1 MTVAE
6 TKPPAVEPGG
16 ARRTDA
22 DVVIVGGG
30 IIGLATA
37 WKFIEQRPGTR
48 VVVFEKEDR
57 LAAHQSGRN
66 SGVLH
71 SGIYY
76 TPGSLKATNCRRGRD
91 MMVEFCA
98 RHGITHEVCGKVIVA
113 TEERE
118 LEALQRIHDRGIDN
132 GIDCEMIDGDA
143 LREIEPHCAGIRA
156 IRVGEA
162 GIVDYVSVCEALAD
176 LIRENGG
183 EVRTGARVLALET
196 DETGVRVLMADDD
209 ISSSIAV
216 NCAGLHSDRVA
227 RSSGVDPDVRILPFR
242 GEYYMLSK
250 EAERLVN
257 NLIYPVPDPRYPFL
271 GVHFTRMATGG
282 VECGPNAV
290 LALAREGYTWGD
302 VNTRDLGEIFMY
314 RGFWAFA
321 RRHWRAGIEE
331 MQRSLSKARFLKS
344 LQRLVPELK
353 SQDITTG
360 PAGVRAQAITRDG
373 RLLDDFSIVEE
384 GRVVHVCNAPSPAA
398 TSSLSI
404 GAMIA
409 EKAEAVL
416 P

>member
-6 TKPPAVEPGG
+6 TSPPDVRSGG
-16 ARRTDA
+16 TRGTGA
-22 DVVIVGGG
+22 DVVVVGGG
-30 IIGLATA
+30 IVGLATA
-37 WKFIEQRPGTR
+37 WKFIERRPGTR
-48 VVVFEKEDR
+48 VVVIEKEDR

-118 LEALQRIHDRGIDN
+118 LEALQRIYERGTSN
-132 GIDCEMIDGDA
+132 GITCEMIDGDA

-156 IRVGEA
+156 VRVDDA
-162 GIVDYVSVCEALAD
+162 GIVDYVAVCDVLAD

-183 EVRTGARVLALET
+183 EVRTGARVLSLET
-196 DETGVRVLMADDD
+196 DETGVRALMEDDD
-209 ISSSIAV
+209 IPASIAV

-242 GEYYMLSK
+242 GEYYLLSK

-302 VNTRDLGEIFMY
+302 ISTRDLGEIFTY
-314 RGFWAFA
+314 SGFWSFA
-321 RRHWRAGIEE
+321 RQHWRAGVGE
-331 MQRSLSKARFLKS
+331 MQRSLSKARFLRS
-344 LQRLVPELK
+344 LKRLVPDLK
-353 SQDITTG
+353 SEDITTG

-373 RLLDDFSIVEE
+373 KLLDDFSIIED

-416 P
+416 S